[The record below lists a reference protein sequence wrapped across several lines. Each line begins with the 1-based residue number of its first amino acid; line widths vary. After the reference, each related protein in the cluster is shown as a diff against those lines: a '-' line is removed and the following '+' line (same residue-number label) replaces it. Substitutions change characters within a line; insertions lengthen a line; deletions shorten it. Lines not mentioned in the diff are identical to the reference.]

1 MTHSGWANLRED
13 HSPSHISVLCK
24 ELLEHV
30 RLPKDGL
37 VVDATIGSGGHS
49 RLFGAQLG
57 SEGII
62 LGLDVDPKCVK
73 QAQAN
78 LSGLACKV
86 VLVRENFAKLP
97 EIMKEHGLAKA
108 DFILAD
114 LGFCSAQLEDPERGL
129 SFQSDMPLDMRLD
142 ERLTVTAAD
151 LVNQLDENKLADLIY
166 KYGEERASRRIA
178 RFIVQARQRQ
188 KITTTGQLALIVK
201 RALSGPGR
209 RPGGRIDPATRTF
222 QALRIAVNR
231 ELECLES
238 LLEFAPNLLQP
249 GGFFAVISFHS
260 LEDRLVKNN
269 FRKNKMEQ
277 IYTILTPK
285 PLVAG
290 RDEQVANP
298 RSRSAKLRIAQR
310 VWKENEKSSKEE

>member
-1 MTHSGWANLRED
+1 MTHNDWANLRED
-13 HSPSHISVLCK
+13 YSPSHIPVLCK
-24 ELLEHV
+24 ELVEHI

-37 VVDATIGSGGHS
+37 VVDTTIGSGGHS

-57 SEGII
+57 PEGMI
-62 LGLDVDPKCVK
+62 LALDVDPKCI
-73 QAQAN
+73 QRAQVN

-97 EIMKEHGLAKA
+97 EVMKEHGLAKA

-114 LGFCSAQLEDPERGL
+114 LGFCSAQMEDPERGL

-142 ERLTVTAAD
+142 DRLTVTAAD

-166 KYGEERASRRIA
+166 KYGEDRASRRIA

-188 KITTTGQLALIVK
+188 KIATTGQLALIVK
-201 RALSGPGR
+201 KALSRPGR

-238 LLEFAPNLLQP
+238 LLEDAPNLLQP

-277 IYTILTPK
+277 VYTILTPK
-285 PLVAG
+285 PLTAA
-290 RDEQVANP
+290 REEQMANP

-310 VWKENEKSSKEE
+310 V